1 MRRPK
6 WDKRSELAVL
16 AALDRLS
23 GHNSWHNGNSSE
35 RGSPWNL
42 FYLLQTAWVTMVG
55 LGDDFRTF
63 LMDKGTFELVLSSV

>member
-23 GHNSWHNGNSSE
+23 GHNFWHNGNSSE
-35 RGSPWNL
+35 KRLTVEPLLTCSNGVGNNGRGE
-42 FYLLQTAWVTMVG
+42 
-55 LGDDFRTF
+55 RI
-63 LMDKGTFELVLSSV
+63 